1 MFKTQP
7 ITGHSYTTFIATR
20 KTQSPVVLM
29 LSACLILLNG
39 CSTMG
44 GKDTIL
50 PQEGASMKEVYDA
63 HFKHS
68 SQRHHNSRVQ
78 IDYAGA
84 GYGEG
89 NLAGYTREADTE
101 IQALFP
107 RLPNPPLV
115 MYVFPHLTGT
125 GQPVPGYAT
134 SFPMYDKTE
143 YALPGETEGRQ

>member
-1 MFKTQP
+1 MFEAQP
-7 ITGHSYTTFIATR
+7 INSHSSTTFIATR
-20 KTQSPVVLM
+20 KTQCPVVSM
-29 LSACLILLNG
+29 LLACLILLNG

-63 HFKHS
+63 HFKQS
-68 SQRHHNSRVQ
+68 SQRHHNSRAQ
-78 IDYAGA
+78 IGSAGA

-89 NLAGYTREADTE
+89 NLAGYTREAGTE

-115 MYVFPHLTGT
+115 MYIFPHLTGT